1 MNQSTRR
8 NDRKAS
14 QLEHIKQ
21 KLKKFQLGDG
31 KFNKA
36 YKKKLSLVKSLKN
49 LKKRITRKGL

>member
-1 MNQSTRR
+1 MNQLTRR

-14 QLEHIKQ
+14 QLEHTKQ
-21 KLKKFQLGDG
+21 RLKKFQLGDR